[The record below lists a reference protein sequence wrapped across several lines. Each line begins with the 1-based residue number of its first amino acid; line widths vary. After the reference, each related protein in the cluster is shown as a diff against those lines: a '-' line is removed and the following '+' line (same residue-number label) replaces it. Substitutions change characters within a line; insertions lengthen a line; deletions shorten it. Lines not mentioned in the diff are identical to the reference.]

1 MSLRPSHAR
10 RFDARGD
17 SRARWP
23 SVALGGSRAPGA
35 AGGLPQPTTMATR
48 PTKSA
53 LLGFGHRQVLQV
65 VVTAY
70 TAQNGVLLAGNGHD
84 GVLAADLA
92 TAAARRYRS

>member
-1 MSLRPSHAR
+1 
-10 RFDARGD
+10 
-17 SRARWP
+17 
-23 SVALGGSRAPGA
+23 
-35 AGGLPQPTTMATR
+35 MATR

-53 LLGFGHRQVLQV
+53 LLGFGHRLVLQV